1 MLPDN
6 LENEQTQSL
15 KINQTTGNQVLNVID
30 MVSITIRDG
39 DVVAPKEKQAISQP
53 NLIFDPVSSKQ

>member
-39 DVVAPKEKQAISQP
+39 DVVAPEEKQAISQL
-53 NLIFDPVSSKQ
+53 NLIFDLVSSRQ

>member
-15 KINQTTGNQVLNVID
+15 KINQTTGNQVLNVIN

-39 DVVAPKEKQAISQP
+39 DVVAPEEKQAIS
-53 NLIFDPVSSKQ
+53 